1 MNLLRELEMETE
13 KMPDFIALFHL
24 VEYLK
29 GFDDDTSIEAVMIE
43 LENNLEHYM
52 SKGNKT
58 LRDKF
63 EIIQTKFFIEE
74 IKNVCNTISCKTS
87 RELVKLFTAHLNLNY
102 MEKRD
107 EI

>member
-1 MNLLRELEMETE
+1 MKTE
-13 KMPDFIALFHL
+13 KMTDFIALFRL

-29 GFDDDTSIEAVMIE
+29 SFDDDTPVETVIAY
-43 LENNLEHYM
+43 LESDLEHYM
-52 SKGNKT
+52 SKENKT

-74 IKNVCNTISCKTS
+74 IDNVCNTISCKTS
-87 RELVKLFTAHLNLNY
+87 RELAKLYTAHLNVNY

-107 EI
+107 EIWL

>member
-1 MNLLRELEMETE
+1 MNLLKGLEMETE
-13 KMPDFIALFHL
+13 KMSDFIAFFHL
-24 VEYLK
+24 VEYLRS
-29 GFDDDTSIEAVMIE
+29 FDDDTPVETVIAY
-43 LENNLEHYM
+43 LESDLEHYM

-74 IKNVCNTISCKTS
+74 IKKACVFNYKTVIF
-87 RELVKLFTAHLNLNY
+87 LVKLYTAHLNVNY

>member
-1 MNLLRELEMETE
+1 MT
-13 KMPDFIALFHL
+13 DFIALFHL
-24 VEYLK
+24 VEFLR
-29 GFDDDTSIEAVMIE
+29 GFDDETPVETVIAY
-43 LENNLEHYM
+43 LESDLEHYM

-87 RELVKLFTAHLNLNY
+87 GELVKLYTAHLNVNY

>member
-1 MNLLRELEMETE
+1 MNLLRGLEMETE
-13 KMPDFIALFHL
+13 KMSDFIALFHL
-24 VEYLK
+24 VEYLE
-29 GFDDDTSIEAVMIE
+29 GFDNETIEAVMID

-63 EIIQTKFFIEE
+63 EIVQTKFFIEE
-74 IKNVCNTISCKTS
+74 IDNVCNTISCKTS
-87 RELVKLFTAHLNLNY
+87 RELAKLFTAHLNVNY